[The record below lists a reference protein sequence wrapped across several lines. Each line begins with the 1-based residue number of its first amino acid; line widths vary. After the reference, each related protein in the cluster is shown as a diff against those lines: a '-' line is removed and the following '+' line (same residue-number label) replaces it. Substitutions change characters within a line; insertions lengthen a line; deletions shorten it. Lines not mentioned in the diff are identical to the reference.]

1 MPDVAPAVVPGRA
14 GRAGTETST
23 EISIERVLLGHSPAE
38 VVYDCR

>member
-1 MPDVAPAVVPGRA
+1 MADIACIIVPVRA
-14 GRAGTETST
+14 GT